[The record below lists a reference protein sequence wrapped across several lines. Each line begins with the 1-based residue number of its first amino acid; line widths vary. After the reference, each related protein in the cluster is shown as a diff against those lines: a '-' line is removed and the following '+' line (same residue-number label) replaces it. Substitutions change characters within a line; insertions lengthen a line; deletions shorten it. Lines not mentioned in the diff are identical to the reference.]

1 MHMSQIHPSQ
11 RRTTARRL
19 VLVALSAA
27 ALTLTACGD
36 DAEDADTGDAAAAPG
51 DATTEPAGSDPDDT
65 DGSGSDPKT
74 DGAAPAGSGSGEPG
88 GTFTIEG
95 TTWELSP
102 GDQPTAMCSV
112 TEDAG
117 GRATITFMQAD
128 DGSRIDL
135 THSAS
140 PELTTVAF
148 YDPDGNRTWVTG
160 NVEEAEGLDPSVEI
174 SGSTITVEGS
184 WSSVDDPSV
193 TEEGRAQITC

>member
-1 MHMSQIHPSQ
+1 MYTSQIHPP
-11 RRTTARRL
+11 RRRATARRFA
-19 VLVALSAA
+19 LVALSAA
-27 ALTLTACGD
+27 ALALTGCGD
-36 DAEDADTGDAAAAPG
+36 DAEEADTGDAAAASG
-51 DATTEPAGSDPDDT
+51 DATAEPAGSDLDDT
-65 DGSGSDPKT
+65 DGSDPGT
-74 DGAAPAGSGSGEPG
+74 DDAAQAGSGSGEPG

-95 TTWELSP
+95 STWELSP

-112 TEDAG
+112 TEDDG

-148 YDPDGNRTWVTG
+148 YDPDGNRTWMTG

-184 WSSVDDPSV
+184 WASVDDQSV
-193 TEEGRAQITC
+193 TEEGRAEITC